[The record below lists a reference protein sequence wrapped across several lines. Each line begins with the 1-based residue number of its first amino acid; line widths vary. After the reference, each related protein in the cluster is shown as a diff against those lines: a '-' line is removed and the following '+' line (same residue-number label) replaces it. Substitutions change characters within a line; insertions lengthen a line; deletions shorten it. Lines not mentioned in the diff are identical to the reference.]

1 MPKSDFKVGNKQPI
15 SFTLNVIATDL
26 PIDDPKFQA
35 KIVFDSVPAF
45 VAEAER
51 HATQF
56 NANRVYELLNFVS
69 DRLVK
74 KVIESVYYD
83 RGNKLTCK
91 ARELPAR
98 YDDAMKIYNERLRL
112 KKKAR
117 KGNSAYLDHKEHKS
131 QVNKK
136 NGSPQNCIEDIVDEF
151 FKTKKRPVWEDEK
164 NVTRV
169 IWEQLSPPSLTVE
182 TRTVVN
188 GDKKPK

>member
-15 SFTLNVIATDL
+15 CFSLNVIATDL
-26 PIDDPKFQA
+26 PIDHKDFQA
-35 KIVFDSVPAF
+35 KIVFDSIPAF

-51 HATQF
+51 HSTQF
-56 NANRVYELLNFVS
+56 NANRVHELLNFVS
-69 DRLVK
+69 DRLIK

-83 RGNKLTCK
+83 RGNKDTCK
-91 ARELPAR
+91 PKELPPR
-98 YDDAMKIYNERLRL
+98 YDAAMKIYNERLRE

-117 KGNSAYLDHKEHKS
+117 KGDSSYLDIKEHRSKAW
-131 QVNKK
+131 KK
-136 NGSPQNCIEDIVDEF
+136 NGTPQNCIEDIVDEF
-151 FKTKKRPVWEDEK
+151 FKTSKRPVWEEEK